1 MQTYKPYD
9 GKESDLQK
17 ATAKWLKL
25 AYPNLLAFHVP
36 NGGKRPVT
44 TLVRRDGVKQVHL
57 VGADL
62 KAQGV
67 RPGVVD
73 WVILQPAGGYH
84 GLLVELKT
92 KTGELTQQQLY
103 FMAVAGVKGY
113 ECRVARSL
121 EEFQAIVNEYLK
133 NI

>member
-1 MQTYKPYD
+1 MQNYKPYE

-67 RPGVVD
+67 RPGVPD
-73 WVILQPAGGYH
+73 WIILQPAGGYH
-84 GLLVELKT
+84 GLLVELKG
-92 KTGELTQQQLY
+92 KTGKLTQEQLI
-103 FMAVAGVKGY
+103 FLAVADAIGY
-113 ECRVARSL
+113 KCKVARSL
-121 EEFQAIVNEYLK
+121 EEFQDIVINYLK